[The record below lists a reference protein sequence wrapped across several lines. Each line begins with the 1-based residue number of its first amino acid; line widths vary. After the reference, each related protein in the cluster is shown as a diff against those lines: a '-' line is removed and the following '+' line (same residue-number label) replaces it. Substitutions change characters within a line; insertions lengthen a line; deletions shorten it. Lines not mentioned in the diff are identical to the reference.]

1 MTTHM
6 IYSHEHGAWWRPR
19 RLGYTTVLAEAGCCN
34 AEDAAAIVADAA
46 YGWHGGLPPEVA
58 IEATRDP
65 LTASVRVCEA
75 TQAAQR
81 AKAEAQP

>member
-19 RLGYTTVLAEAGCCN
+19 RLGYSSVLAEARCYSAQD
-34 AEDAAAIVADAA
+34 AEQIVADAA
-46 YGWHGGLPPEVA
+46 YGWRGGLPPEVA

-65 LTASVRVCEA
+65 LTAATRVHEA
-75 TQAAQR
+75 TQAAMR